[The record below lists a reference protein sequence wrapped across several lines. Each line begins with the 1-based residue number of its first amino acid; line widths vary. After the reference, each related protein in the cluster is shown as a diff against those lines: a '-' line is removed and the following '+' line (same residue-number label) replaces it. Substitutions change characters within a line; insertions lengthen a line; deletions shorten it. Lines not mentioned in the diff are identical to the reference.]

1 MDAAVPSDRE
11 ILDRVSRSFALTIR
25 ALPRGLRAPVEIAY
39 LLARAADTVADRDL
53 VPPDRRRASLA
64 ALRRAVA
71 AAAEAGQ
78 RRADEAALAALDVA
92 ADGEP
97 ADAVDAAERALL
109 DRLGVVLARLGALP
123 PADRADAAWIVET
136 LAATMDRELA
146 FFGAGAAALRALSD
160 GAALEAYTEGI
171 AGCVGEFWTRL
182 VARKAPRLAPRALW
196 LSRAGRRY
204 GRGLQLVNVLRDL
217 PRDLRRGRCFLPAAD
232 LAAVGLAPADLL
244 DPGAA
249 PRLLPVLRKWERIA
263 RLDLLAGLQY
273 AAALPVPAW
282 RLRFAS
288 VLPARIGVL
297 TLRALAEAPPA
308 ARLDPARSI
317 KVPRRAVRAAA
328 FSAALLCLVP
338 RGPLRLPD

>member
-25 ALPRGLRAPVEIAY
+25 ALPRRLRAPVELAY

-53 VPPDRRRASLA
+53 VPPERRRASLT

-71 AAAEAGQ
+71 AAAEAGP
-78 RRADEAALAALDVA
+78 RRAVEEPLASLDLGAA
-92 ADGEP
+92 GEP

-109 DRLGVVLARLGALP
+109 GRLDVVLARLGALP

-146 FFGAGAAALRALSD
+146 FFGAGGAALRALPD

-182 VARKAPRLAPRALW
+182 VVRAAPRLAPRARW

-217 PRDLRRGRCFLPAAD
+217 PRDLRRGRCFLPEAD
-232 LAAVGLAPADLL
+232 LAAAGLAPRDLL
-244 DPGAA
+244 DGDAA
-249 PRLLPVLRKWERIA
+249 PRLLPILRKWERIA
-263 RLDLLAGLQY
+263 RLDLLAGLHY

-288 VLPARIGVL
+288 VLPARLGVL
-297 TLRALAEAPPA
+297 TLRALDAAPSA
-308 ARLDPARSI
+308 ARLDPALSI

-328 FSAALLCLVP
+328 LSGALLCLA
-338 RGPLRLPD
+338 RLGPLRLSD